1 MKLITVTMLKLM
13 MMTMM
18 MRGLTFFV
26 GGPDD
31 DHVAGSLLKLMKM
44 TLKMVKMKM
53 TMLMRPARS

>member
-1 MKLITVTMLKLM
+1 MLKLM